1 MLMSTLKKQQLFT
14 VHALFVNFELKT
26 VTVKTYG
33 NEKKCLLLLNISA
46 AEKLILVS
54 EYINATNIYLSGQ

>member
-1 MLMSTLKKQQLFT
+1 MEMKK
-14 VHALFVNFELKT
+14 K
-26 VTVKTYG
+26 Y
-33 NEKKCLLLLNISA
+33 LLLLNISA